1 MKMCKRLF
9 SFLLLLTIIANFLVM
24 QAFAHRSVL
33 YVDYDECVSNKNLD
47 GLDETWY
54 ILQTSSACTHI
65 SDEVK
70 TIKYYFEPLSRDGT
84 YTWTTDASE
93 SIAQE
98 IKDAYAN
105 SMKKWNNV
113 YFYSYNAYGVLIK
126 YKIIDVVEG
135 TADDHNLSIHPK
147 AGTEKLALT
156 YTKGNSEYME
166 SEGTVDHLH
175 CNEWGMDVYVKN
187 FYISSSTS
195 SEANVETARERTGAH
210 ELGHVL
216 GLRDVDN
223 WCTSSD
229 DEDWHH
235 RELLM
240 GYGKPLY
247 LRAMNITYKDI
258 AGVAITRGF
267 HTDNDHKWINYGL
280 QSDGNYKLVCS
291 ICNGV
296 KQVTSLSGYTYETY
310 GACNSKHT
318 LSYGNMMAVASYGT
332 KDYYKCKYCRYVARF
347 ESNVEQNYTKTFH
360 TDYLHKC
367 VNTVNGLEYTFYE
380 EHTVV
385 NHECTGCGEHI
396 HSYSKR
402 YVWQTDG
409 RHKCYCECGEFITA
423 SHVVL
428 KDSFSTPDGYG
439 ICIQCRGRVFMGVLL
454 SNGVDELPHTENGSY
469 LLPNGTVVLAEADLD
484 AYLKGELIFYSGET
498 E

>member
-1 MKMCKRLF
+1 MKSFKKL
-9 SFLLLLTIIANFLVM
+9 SAFLLALVM
-24 QAFAHRSVL
+24 VVNLSVL
-33 YVDYDECVSNKNLD
+33 GTQVSAHEAVLDVGYDICVPNRAMDGVDELWYVLNKNSHC
-47 GLDETWY
+47 Y
-54 ILQTSSACTHI
+54 HI
-65 SDEVK
+65 SEDTD
-70 TIKYYFEPLSRDGT
+70 TIKYYFANSVEGST
-84 YTWTTDASE
+84 YTWTTDVSE
-93 SIAQE
+93 DVAQE
-98 IKDAYAN
+98 IKNAYVE

-113 YFYSYNAYGVLIK
+113 YFYSYNAYGTLIK
-126 YKIIDVVEG
+126 NKVINIVEG
-135 TADDHNLSIHPK
+135 TESDHNLTIYPVTGEGRFAATGSI
-147 AGTEKLALT
+147 
-156 YTKGNSEYME
+156 E
-166 SEGTVDHLH
+166 SSKTIIENGTVEHAHISKWVMWLNIDWSYVNGDHD
-175 CNEWGMDVYVKN
+175 EDFVRIG
-187 FYISSSTS
+187 
-195 SEANVETARERTGAH
+195 REETGAH
-210 ELGHVL
+210 EIGHVL
-216 GLRDVDN
+216 GLKDVDRLCN
-223 WCTSSD
+223 SG
-229 DEDWHH
+229 EEREHH

-240 GYGKPLY
+240 EYGEPLC
-247 LRAMNITYKDI
+247 LRATNITYKDI

-267 HTDNDHKWINYGL
+267 HTDSDHKWLNCGL

-310 GACNSKHT
+310 GACNNRHT
-318 LSYGNMMAVASYGT
+318 VSYGNMMAVASYGT

-402 YVWQTDG
+402 YVWQTEG

>member
-9 SFLLLLTIIANFLVM
+9 AYLLLLTIIANFLVM

-33 YVDYDECVSNKNLD
+33 YVDYDRCAGDADRD

-54 ILQTSSACTHI
+54 VLQTSDICAHI

-84 YTWTTDASE
+84 YTWTTDVSE
-93 SIAQE
+93 SVAQE

-113 YFYSYNAYGVLIK
+113 YFYSYNAYDVLIK
-126 YKIIDVVEG
+126 HKIIDVVEG
-135 TADDHNLSIHPK
+135 TADDHNLSIYPTGSLENWGLSYHYNEDSK
-147 AGTEKLALT
+147 
-156 YTKGNSEYME
+156 YIE
-166 SEGTVDHLH
+166 SEGPVDHWH
-175 CNEWGMDVYVKN
+175 YNKWGMDVYVKYYYLN
-187 FYISSSTS
+187 SLTN
-195 SEANVETARERTGAH
+195 EATVETIRERTGAH

-216 GLRDVDN
+216 GLLDVDD
-223 WCTSSD
+223 WCTYQTG
-229 DEDWHH
+229 EEHH

-240 GYGKPLY
+240 GYGNPGFT
-247 LRAMNITYKDI
+247 RATNISYKDI

-267 HTDNDHKWINYGL
+267 HTDNDHKWLNCGL

-310 GACNSKHT
+310 GACNNRHT
-318 LSYGNMMAVASYGT
+318 VSYGNMMAVASYGT

-347 ESNVEQNYTKTFH
+347 KSTVEQNYTKTFH